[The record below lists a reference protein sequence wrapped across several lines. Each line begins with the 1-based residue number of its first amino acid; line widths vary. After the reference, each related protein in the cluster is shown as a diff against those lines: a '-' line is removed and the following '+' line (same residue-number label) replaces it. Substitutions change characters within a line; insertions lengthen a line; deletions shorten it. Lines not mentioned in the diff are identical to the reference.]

1 MIKWVDELKLVPCR
15 IIEAYEL
22 TGKQMSQYISN
33 LIYIASCF
41 FIPSQYD
48 VY

>member
-1 MIKWVDELKLVPCR
+1 
-15 IIEAYEL
+15 
-22 TGKQMSQYISN
+22 MSQYTSH

-48 VY
+48 VYWLLSNTALSGATSECLSHNRNIFIL